1 MIKKAALNAAR
12 MKSKNYKRVLDEIR
26 VEPASRSE
34 LARRI
39 GLTRA
44 AISVIVDSLIQ
55 KNILV
60 EGDVINLKTRGRS
73 STELQW
79 NKDAFY
85 SVGISLER
93 KRIIVELTDFC
104 GNLLAVSEINLYSYA
119 TEDKEALLTRIEDII
134 ANFIKYQKPSGEFL
148 GIGISSPGPFDSQTG
163 MILNPPNFEFLHN
176 TPIVERLKERFH
188 CKVIIENDANACA
201 LVELRYGTK
210 AEFDSFLLLDINEGV
225 GSGLILNGKLN
236 KGVMGHGNEVGH
248 ITIDIDGPRCQCGN
262 YGCAELYSS
271 IPNIVAQ
278 AKALD
283 ERLTSWKTI
292 VEFAYSGVPSA
303 LEILK
308 REAKYIATMAV
319 TAINILDIQA
329 IVLTGQIS
337 YHPELLISMIES
349 EVNDRIFERLSR
361 TVKVI
366 RSQVTRNTQALLGSS
381 LMIEN
386 YLEALSNAVSFESE
400 GEETDPK

>member
-1 MIKKAALNAAR
+1 MIKKTALNAAR
-12 MKSKNYKRVLDEIR
+12 MKSKNYRRILDEIW
-26 VEPASRSE
+26 VAPASRSE

-44 AISVIVDSLIQ
+44 AVSVIVDSLLQ
-55 KNILV
+55 RNILV
-60 EGDVINLKTRGRS
+60 EGDVINTKTRGRS
-73 STELQW
+73 STELHW

-85 SVGISLER
+85 SVGISLQR
-93 KRIIVELTDFC
+93 NKITVGLTDFC
-104 GNLLAVSEINLYSYA
+104 GNLLAVSEINLYTYA
-119 TEDKEALLTRIEDII
+119 AEDKEALLIRVEDII
-134 ANFIKYQKPSGEFL
+134 ENFIKHLKPSGEFL
-148 GIGISSPGPFDSQTG
+148 GIGISSPGPFDLQTG
-163 MILNPPNFEFLHN
+163 TILNPPNFEFLHN
-176 TPIVERLKERFH
+176 TPIVEILKERFN

-210 AEFDSFLLLDINEGV
+210 AKYDSFLLLDINEGV

-236 KGVMGHGNEVGH
+236 KGVMGHGNELGH
-248 ITIDIDGPRCQCGN
+248 VTIDMNGPKCQCGN

-283 ERLTSWKTI
+283 ESLINWKTI
-292 VEFAYSGVPSA
+292 VEFAYSGVPTA

-308 REAKYIATMAV
+308 REAEYIATMAV

-329 IVLTGQIS
+329 VVLTGQVA
-337 YHPELLISMIES
+337 YNPELLISMIE
-349 EVNDRIFERLSR
+349 EEINNRIFTRLSR
-361 TVKVI
+361 TVKVL
-366 RSQVTRNTQALLGSS
+366 RSQISRNSQALLGSN

-386 YLEALSNAVSFESE
+386 YLEDLSNAVTFESE
-400 GEETDPK
+400 S

>member
-1 MIKKAALNAAR
+1 MMKKAALNAAR
-12 MKSKNYKRVLDEIR
+12 MKSRNYRRILDEIR
-26 VEPASRSE
+26 ISPASRSE

-44 AISVIVDSLIQ
+44 AVSVIVDSLLQ
-55 KNILV
+55 MNILV

-73 STELQW
+73 STELRW

-85 SVGISLER
+85 SVGISLQR
-93 KRIIVELTDFC
+93 KKITVELTDFC
-104 GNLLAVSEINLYSYA
+104 GNLLAVSEIKLYTYA
-119 TEDKEALLTRIEDII
+119 TEDKEALLERIEDII
-134 ANFIKYQKPSGEFL
+134 ANFIKQIKPSGEFL
-148 GIGISSPGPFDSQTG
+148 GIGISSPGPFDLQTG
-163 MILNPPNFEFLHN
+163 MILNPPNFEFLHY
-176 TPIVERLKERFH
+176 TPIVERLREKFN
-188 CKVIIENDANACA
+188 CMVIMENDANACA

-210 AEFDSFLLLDINEGV
+210 GTFDSFLLLDINEGV

-236 KGVMGHGNEVGH
+236 KGVMGHGNEIGH
-248 ITIDIDGPRCQCGN
+248 VTIAMDGPKCQCGN

-292 VEFAYSGVPSA
+292 VEFAYSGDPAA
-303 LEILK
+303 LKVLQ

-329 IVLTGQIS
+329 VVLTGQIAI
-337 YHPELLISMIES
+337 HPELLLSMIDT
-349 EVNDRIFERLSR
+349 EVNDRIFTRLSR
-361 TVKVI
+361 KVKVL
-366 RSQVTRNTQALLGSS
+366 RSQVTRNSHALLGSN

-386 YLEALSNAVSFESE
+386 YLEDLSNAVSFDN
-400 GEETDPK
+400 ETE